1 LLNLKSNVSPSLRE
15 EDVEQKLTQV
25 NAALATM
32 DGTVAELDR
41 ARLKYKS
48 EIDGVNTTVANIE
61 AQLQQALYYLD
72 NTTLTAPEDGRIINL
87 QVRPGMVSGI
97 VRIGGIAAFI
107 ADADRY
113 MLATFFQENL
123 KYVKAG
129 QPVEVSLDLYP
140 GQIFSGRV
148 DPNLAR
154 QRHRPISPKR
164 RHSEIS
170 ATFRKHRPRPV
181 CGENLSRRFRSI
193 EVFDWRTG
201 VCRYLHRWQ
210 TRRMGRAPQN
220 LNPGSLVV

>member
-1 LLNLKSNVSPSLRE
+1 MLKLDVEVATQNSNKAKIELAYQQYQKRMFDKLAREQAVRE
-15 EDVEQKLTQV
+15 EDVEQMLPQT

-97 VRIGGIAAFI
+97 LRVGGIAAFI

-113 MLATFFQENL
+113 VLATF
-123 KYVKAG
+123 
-129 QPVEVSLDLYP
+129 
-140 GQIFSGRV
+140 
-148 DPNLAR
+148 
-154 QRHRPISPKR
+154 
-164 RHSEIS
+164 
-170 ATFRKHRPRPV
+170 
-181 CGENLSRRFRSI
+181 SRRI
-193 EVFDWRTG
+193 
-201 VCRYLHRWQ
+201 
-210 TRRMGRAPQN
+210 
-220 LNPGSLVV
+220 